1 MRITQNMMSSIFVRS
16 LQKQAEGL
24 LQRQEQLATQKRI
37 NRPSDDPIG
46 IGRVLNGRSMLSAID
61 QYTENIRQGKTRLEM
76 TDQTLAMVGDLVK
89 QARRIAEEESGA
101 EISSAEREFAAGQ
114 IKEIYDQILQLANSK
129 HGGRYM
135 FAGNL
140 TDTVPFTRASDYT
153 PEDYHGDSGSFRIP
167 IAEQAEVAVDADG
180 RNFFKSQT
188 GGVDIFSALKGLID
202 GFEAGDPAAGT
213 DQIRSAVDPLQAAE
227 VHLMNKRSELG
238 PKLYRFQATE
248 EHWAVFKARMQD
260 AIGRDEDVD
269 VVQVALELNNLK
281 TAYETS
287 MAAAAKIIQPS
298 LVDFLR

>member
-1 MRITQNMMSSIFVRS
+1 MMTSIFVRNM
-16 LQKQAEGL
+16 QKQAEAL
-24 LQRQEQLATQKRI
+24 LQRQEQLASQKRI

-46 IGRVLNGRSMLSAID
+46 IGRVLNGRSMLATID

-89 QARRIAEEESGA
+89 QARRIAEEKSGA
-101 EISSAEREFAAGQ
+101 EISASEREFAAGQ
-114 IKEIYDQILQLANSK
+114 IKEIYDQVLQLANSK

-153 PEDYHGDSGSFRIP
+153 PEDYHGDTGSFRIP
-167 IAEQAEVAVDADG
+167 ISEQAEVTVDGDG
-180 RNFFKSQT
+180 RHYFMASED
-188 GGVDIFSALKGLID
+188 GGTDIFTELKSLIEGL
-202 GFEAGDPAAGT
+202 EHEDPEVGT
-213 DQIRSAVDPLQAAE
+213 AQIRAAVDPLQAAE
-227 VHLMNKRSELG
+227 TQLMNKRSELG

-248 EHWAVFKARMQD
+248 EHWTMFKAKMQD

-269 VVQVALELNNLK
+269 LVQVALELNNLK

>member
-1 MRITQNMMSSIFVRS
+1 MRITQNMMSSIFMRNM
-16 LQKQAEGL
+16 QKQAEGL

-46 IGRVLNGRSMLSAID
+46 IGRVLNGRSMISAID

-76 TDQTLAMVGDLVK
+76 TDQTLAMAGDLVN
-89 QARRIAEEESGA
+89 QARRIAEEKSGA
-101 EISSAEREFAAGQ
+101 EISASEREFAAGQ
-114 IKEIYDQILQLANSK
+114 IKEIYDQVLQLANSK

-135 FAGNL
+135 FAGDL
-140 TDTVPFTRASDYT
+140 TGAAPFTRDDHYT
-153 PEDYHGDSGSFRIP
+153 AIYDGDSGSFRIP
-167 IAEQAEVAVDADG
+167 IAEQTEVAVDADG
-180 RNFFKSQT
+180 RNYFMNTS
-188 GGVDIFSALKGLID
+188 GGVDIFAELKNVID
-202 GFEAGDPAAGT
+202 GLEDGDLAGGT
-213 DQIRSAVDPLQAAE
+213 SQIRAAVDPLQAAE
-227 VHLMNKRSELG
+227 VQLMDKRSEFG

-248 EHWAVFKARMQD
+248 EHWTLFKAKMQE

>member
-1 MRITQNMMSSIFVRS
+1 MRITQNMMSSIFMRS
-16 LQKQAEGL
+16 MQKQARAL

-46 IGRVLNGRSMLSAID
+46 IGRVLNGRSTLAAID

-76 TDQTLAMVGDLVK
+76 TDRTLAMAGDLLN
-89 QARRIAEEESGA
+89 QARRIAEEKSGSD
-101 EISSAEREFAAGQ
+101 ISVPEREFAAGQ
-114 IKEIYDQILQLANSK
+114 IKEIYDQILQLANST

-135 FAGNL
+135 FAGHTTAEAPFVR
-140 TDTVPFTRASDYT
+140 TDDYEASYR
-153 PEDYHGDSGSFRIP
+153 GDAGSFRIP
-167 IAEQAEVAVDADG
+167 ISPQAEVAVDGDG
-180 RNFFKSQT
+180 RNYFT
-188 GGVDIFSALKGLID
+188 NAGGGADLFGELKRLID
-202 GFEAGDPAAGT
+202 GLESPDPAAGSA
-213 DQIRSAVDPLQAAE
+213 QIRSAIDPLKAAE
-227 VHLMNKRSELG
+227 VHLRNKRAELG

-248 EHWAVFKARMQD
+248 EHWTLFKAKVQD

-298 LVDFLR
+298 LVNFLR

>member
-89 QARRIAEEESGA
+89 QARRIAEEKSGA